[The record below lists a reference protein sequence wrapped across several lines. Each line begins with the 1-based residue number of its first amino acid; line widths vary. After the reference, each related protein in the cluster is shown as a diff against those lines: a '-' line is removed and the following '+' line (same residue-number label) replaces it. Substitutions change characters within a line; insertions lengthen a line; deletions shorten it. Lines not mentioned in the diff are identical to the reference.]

1 MKDELIASTEYLA
14 VRDALLQFRYCDERP
29 VDPHERN
36 LVNELLQLGETYG
49 ANGHYI
55 ARELE
60 KLLHQ
65 VQVMPLTA
73 PEKPNWFI
81 ATIEARL
88 KRRTDASRVNLPATK
103 SPEAALLIPL
113 MDHTTL
119 PGALE
124 PSPAE
129 IRARQ
134 YLKRSDGIKFQAVQ
148 AIIGAVRGSGP
159 LESAGLLEALFW
171 MLKEGWNREF
181 PVSGTVVKFEP
192 RSETGQQS
200 ERKKA

>member
-1 MKDELIASTEYLA
+1 MKDDEPIASTEYLA
-14 VRDALLQFRYCDERP
+14 IRDALLQFRYCDERP

-36 LVNELLQLGETYG
+36 LVNDLLQLGETYG

-103 SPEAALLIPL
+103 SPEAQRLLAPL
-113 MDHTTL
+113 MEHATL
-119 PGALE
+119 
-124 PSPAE
+124 E
-129 IRARQ
+129 IAPEERRAREFERLAGGNRWQ
-134 YLKRSDGIKFQAVQ
+134 AMQDCMSQIAGSDPVEGGIL
-148 AIIGAVRGSGP
+148 IGVALWMVR
-159 LESAGLLEALFW
+159 
-171 MLKEGWNREF
+171 EGWSLEF
-181 PVSGTVVKFEP
+181 PRKAPVVEF
-192 RSETGQQS
+192 GQS
-200 ERKKA
+200 HEERKKA